1 MIKSLVT
8 RARVQLKDFAR
19 KLGNEIY
26 LVFKAYL
33 FSDFKMFDNSN
44 AKEWDG
50 EEMHDDMHVLY
61 FYGIVTSSQVMP
73 TMMKKISNTVHTIAL
88 VSGAMG
94 APFFCR
100 LYQMHLFGDHQLIAN
115 MSSFQTDSFNVMQN
129 IIGSAPLLM
138 RMSGYDRDFTA
149 FSTDGHL
156 FQAR

>member
-1 MIKSLVT
+1 M
-8 RARVQLKDFAR
+8 LKNGTGGDAQ
-19 KLGNEIY
+19 GHACV
-26 LVFKAYL
+26 VFL
-33 FSDFKMFDNSN
+33 
-44 AKEWDG
+44 WDG
-50 EEMHDDMHVLY
+50 DY
-61 FYGIVTSSQVMP
+61 IQVMP

>member
-1 MIKSLVT
+1 MIKSLFT

-73 TMMKKISNTVHTIAL
+73 TMMKKISNIAL

-100 LYQMHLFGDHQLIAN
+100 LYQMHLFGDHQLIAS
-115 MSSFQTDSFNVMQN
+115 MSSFQTDSVNVIRK
-129 IIGSAPLLM
+129 IIGSVALLM
-138 RMSGYDRDFTA
+138 RMS
-149 FSTDGHL
+149 S
-156 FQAR
+156 